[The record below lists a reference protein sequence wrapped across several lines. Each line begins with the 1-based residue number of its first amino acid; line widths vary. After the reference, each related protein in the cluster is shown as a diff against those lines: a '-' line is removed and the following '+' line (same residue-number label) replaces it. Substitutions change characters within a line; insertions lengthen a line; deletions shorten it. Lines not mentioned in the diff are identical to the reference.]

1 MEREDGDG
9 APAALERGEWTLRDE
24 EARQYVEGATNAVA
38 SLVRSTLGPRGMEK
52 QLRTWDHQGDPETVQ
67 TAAASEILDAIERGE
82 GFNHP
87 VAALFTDCVDSM
99 QRGLGDG
106 TTTAIVL
113 AGALV
118 ERGLELIEEGV
129 HPGTVAVGYAMA
141 ASRAGTVLDT
151 LCREGPPDRTT
162 LERVAETAMTAD
174 IPAETR
180 AEYAAQVVAAVRGV
194 ASEGDWLDTD
204 DVAVVAKTGES
215 RALHRGVVIRRRPNP
230 LDESTEA
237 QSEFDRAKRVPEPIA
252 PATVAVLDR
261 EIDFERTATSFGDG
275 SASGVRVTPEQ
286 LADYRVGLAE
296 RRTETAARFERLGID
311 VLVSQPEVEDELR
324 ETFSDHGIFVIDEV
338 KYPLS
343 DIYRLARAT
352 GASVVSHPD
361 EVEPE
366 TLGTAGV
373 VREHRVGDEIWTTFA
388 ECAGGV
394 FTVVADAGTE
404 TGATQ
409 RERLIKDAIEVTAL
423 AVTDEQLLP
432 GAGAPAMAVAADL
445 RIFSPTVSGREQLA
459 ISAFADALETVVS
472 VLATNAGA
480 DPIDALA
487 ALRAAHAG
495 DAPASV
501 GLDADGDPIDA
512 WDAGIAEPRRVFSQA
527 VETARTA
534 AEQLLT
540 VDAVLFPGVEFE
552 AYTPRTEHD

>member
-1 MEREDGDG
+1 MERKDDDSVPGM
-9 APAALERGEWTLRDE
+9 LERGEWTLRDE
-24 EARQYVEGATNAVA
+24 ETRRYVEGATKAVV

-52 QLRTWDHQGDPETVQ
+52 QIRTWDHQGDPETVQ
-67 TAAASEILDAIERGE
+67 TADASEILDAIERGE

-87 VAALFTDCVDSM
+87 VAALFADCVDSM

-113 AGALV
+113 AGALI
-118 ERGLELIEEGV
+118 ERGIELIDEGV

-151 LCREGPPDRTT
+151 LAREGSPDRTT

-174 IPAETR
+174 TPDETR
-180 AEYAAQVVAAVRGV
+180 TEYAAQVVAAVRGV

-204 DVAVVAKTGES
+204 NVAVVAKAGETGV
-215 RALHRGVVIRRRPNP
+215 LHRGVVIRRRPDL

-237 QSEFDRAKRVPEPIA
+237 RSEFDEVRRVPEPIVR
-252 PATVAVLDR
+252 ATVAILDR
-261 EIDFERTATSFGDG
+261 EIDFERTATTFGNG
-275 SASGVRVTPEQ
+275 SASGVRVAPEQ
-286 LADYRVGLAE
+286 LADYRTGLAE
-296 RRTETAARFERLGID
+296 RRTETASRFEQLGID
-311 VLVSQPEVEDELR
+311 VLVSQPEVEDDVR
-324 ETFSDHGIFVIDEV
+324 EAFRECGISVVDEV

-343 DIYRLARAT
+343 DIYRVARAT

-361 EVEPE
+361 EVTPQ

-373 VREHRVGDEIWTTFA
+373 VRERHVGDELWTTFA

-404 TGATQ
+404 TSAAQ
-409 RERLIKDAIEVTAL
+409 RERFIKDAIEVTAL
-423 AVTDEQLLP
+423 AVLDEQLLP
-432 GAGAPAMAVAADL
+432 GAGAPAMAVATDL
-445 RIFSPTVSGREQLA
+445 RTFAPTVPGREQLA

-480 DPIDALA
+480 DPVDTVA
-487 ALRAAHAG
+487 ALHAAHAG
-495 DAPASV
+495 DAPAPI
-501 GLDADGDPIDA
+501 GLDGSGDPIDM
-512 WDAGIAEPRRVFSQA
+512 WNAGVVEPRRVFSQA
-527 VETARTA
+527 IETARAA

-540 VDAVLFPGVEFE
+540 VDAVLFPGVESE
-552 AYTPRTEHD
+552 TYTPRTEHD